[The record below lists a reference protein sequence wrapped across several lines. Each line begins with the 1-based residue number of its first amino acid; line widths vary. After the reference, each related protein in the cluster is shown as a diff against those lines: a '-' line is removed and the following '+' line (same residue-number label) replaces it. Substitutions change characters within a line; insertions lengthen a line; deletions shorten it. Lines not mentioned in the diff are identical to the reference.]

1 MERTVVAKWTGIPGL
16 NLGTL
21 CVSGALGPEKGW
33 VVEPLVPGK
42 LLFKRLTLCLFGEAT
57 TLLTLTK
64 TASNPCSYHHCTL
77 AGRKRS
83 LSWDPT
89 KPSSRRKPQ
98 KGWTYQALDRF
109 FGGSLTEAASHLTTN
124 VCNSYLDP
132 AKNNPLSPV
141 PRLTR
146 SRQYRLATDTN
157 PQFLDSPEKMREN
170 RCSRCHRYKK
180 DSPCPDVGHEG
191 SQGESKC
198 KLDHH
203 PPPCDYLEEDGS
215 PCTAHT
221 SGDSNAAAIA
231 QDAAAKAME
240 MEGKFTAQTQEMIQL
255 RAEMSEMRQMMGS
268 MRMTA
273 NPGAS
278 LAATS
283 SQSGSATL
291 PTTSLV
297 APRVSLLQP
306 QTTVAVTGQGVLLSE
321 AQNLIQLNDRGGVA
335 GNNLQGYTGP
345 TMKDLQHDNSIA
357 EEVQR
362 QLSNLIA
369 NTPALQ
375 KVVAGQSAT
384 PSLPVQN
391 PQSKGNRDFGG
402 QNLGAQGLG
411 TSHTAFQAI
420 QSGAGLDVGG
430 AAGGQCQPREDLN
443 LLDMDSMLGLTV
455 REKQYRPHEFAS
467 RGNFFYAK
475 SINDRNITLPLY
487 VYGYLK
493 HCVILQSG
501 LVPVAEGEIM
511 ARLVNL
517 MNIMEITSNNSTLN
531 DFEHPAWQLGK
542 GYGDR
547 LFNDIQQGHRNWL
560 DLPNNILPDVFL
572 HVKDMVDM
580 QTRKKDTNQPRGRG
594 RGRGKG
600 SGQERSTSDKSG
612 GEKPLVC
619 STYNDF
625 FTGSGCAY
633 EHNNQRKCSYEHY
646 CSKCFASTGNK
657 VGHKGRFCTD
667 SSSGAPVT
675 TTSG

>member
-1 MERTVVAKWTGIPGL
+1 MFVW
-16 NLGTL
+16 
-21 CVSGALGPEKGW
+21 SGYN
-33 VVEPLVPGK
+33 
-42 LLFKRLTLCLFGEAT
+42 T
-57 TLLTLTK
+57 LTLTK
-64 TASNPCSYHHCTL
+64 LQATFVPYHHSTL

-89 KPSSRRKPQ
+89 KPSSRKKPQ
-98 KGWTYQALDRF
+98 GDWTYQALDRF

-132 AKNNPLSPV
+132 ANNNPLSPV
-141 PRLTR
+141 PRPTR
-146 SRQYRLATDTN
+146 SRQYRLPTETN

-180 DSPCPDVGHEG
+180 DPPSSDVGHEG

-203 PPPCDYLEEDGS
+203 PPPCDYLDEDGAH
-215 PCTAHT
+215 CTAHT
-221 SGDSNAAAIA
+221 SGDDDSAALG
-231 QDAAAKAME
+231 QEAAAKAME
-240 MEGKFTAQTQEMIQL
+240 MEEKFTAQTKEMIQL
-255 RAEMSEMRQMMGS
+255 KAEMSELRQMMGS
-268 MRMTA
+268 LRMPAT
-273 NPGAS
+273 PGAS
-278 LAATS
+278 LAATAS
-283 SQSGSATL
+283 LTAGAATY

-297 APRVSLLQP
+297 APRVSLLQS
-306 QTTVAVTGQGVLLSE
+306 QTTAAVTGQGALLSE

-335 GNNLQGYTGP
+335 GNNLQGYNGP
-345 TMKDLQHDNSIA
+345 TMKDLQHDQSIS

-362 QLSNLIA
+362 QLSILIA

-384 PSLPVQN
+384 PSIPVQI
-391 PQSKGNRDFGG
+391 PQSKFSRNLGG
-402 QNLGAQGLG
+402 QIPGAQSLGAQGLG
-411 TSHTAFQAI
+411 TNHIAFQAI
-420 QSGAGLDVGG
+420 QSGAGLDVAG
-430 AAGGQCQPREDLN
+430 AVGAGQPREDLN

-493 HCVILQSG
+493 HCVILLSG
-501 LVPVAEGEIM
+501 LVPVAEGEVM

-580 QTRKKDTNQPRGRG
+580 QTRRKDVNQPRGRG
-594 RGRGKG
+594 RGKGKG
-600 SGQERSTSDKSG
+600 SGQERSISDKSG
-612 GEKPLVC
+612 GDKPLVC